1 MPQGGWPNVT
11 RAAKWGAESDED
23 LGPRPVWPAVLIPAL
38 SLRVLR
44 AARPAG
50 ATLARSQGYRRVDL
64 RITESGEVYVLEVTP
79 DPDLSSDAGL
89 TRMAQARGWQ
99 YGELIMRVVEEALQR
114 YESARA
120 AEAITQ
126 NVPA

>member
-1 MPQGGWPNVT
+1 MIQ
-11 RAAKWGAESDED
+11 
-23 LGPRPVWPAVLIPAL
+23 
-38 SLRVLR
+38 
-44 AARPAG
+44 AARQAWE
-50 ATLARSQGYRRVDL
+50 TLAGSQGYGRVDL
-64 RITESGEVYVLEVTP
+64 RITESGEVYVLEVNP
-79 DPDLSSDAGL
+79 NPDLSSDAGL